1 MYQLL
6 NSPYFWLV
14 VLTIFIVFLLLVYV
28 LMYRVMK
35 CAVKEVT
42 KDAIYEVV
50 YEALDGAL
58 DGAIADVNW
67 NTETVLTKSG
77 LDLVALNRNITRN
90 TKLNEAIYKM
100 LDEYIYEDD
109 DDE

>member
-50 YEALDGAL
+50 YEALDGA
-58 DGAIADVNW
+58 IADVNW

>member
-14 VLTIFIVFLLLVYV
+14 VLIIFIGFLLLVYV

-50 YEALDGAL
+50 YEALDGA
-58 DGAIADVNW
+58 IADVNW

-77 LDLVALNRNITRN
+77 LDLAALNRNITRN

-100 LDEYIYEDD
+100 LDEYIYEDE

>member
-35 CAVKEVT
+35 YAVKEVT

-50 YEALDGAL
+50 YEAL

-100 LDEYIYEDD
+100 LDEYIYEDE